1 MNKYRQSLDNIS
13 SIDLDRVLEKLG
25 YEEADRISVYG
36 ACDYPNNEM
45 TYDIENLLE
54 LVNKEEVLE
63 KRCSVLEKALDKAC
77 SLLALTY
84 GTPLNKDDVVVYTC
98 KTPLIILDN
107 SKEKWKE
114 KILEE
119 VQDGESK
126 K

>member
-36 ACDYPNNEM
+36 MCDYPNIEM
-45 TYDIENLLE
+45 TGDIANLLE

-63 KRCSVLEKALDKAC
+63 KRVSVLEKALDNAC
-77 SLLALTY
+77 KRLENISFSSSIESVNEYSRIYGKPLFEDEWKQLLL
-84 GTPLNKDDVVVYTC
+84 K
-98 KTPLIILDN
+98 
-107 SKEKWKE
+107 
-114 KILEE
+114 E